1 MTIGESKYNYL
12 GKGHKL
18 IEGQEKV
25 SGRVKY
31 TADVKLPGMLYVRP
45 VLSPHAHASIVSCN
59 LTAAR
64 LVPGVVSVLPEVTRI
79 QFQPH
84 LHHFALPPRSP
95 PQSPLLAGPET
106 LPRPAQAQH

>member
-64 LVPGVVSVLPEVTRI
+64 LVPGVVSVLTAADLCS
-79 QFQPH
+79 Q
-84 LHHFALPPRSP
+84 
-95 PQSPLLAGPET
+95 
-106 LPRPAQAQH
+106 